1 MCSTS
6 SATERAVTSRGRA
19 GRRALLAAA
28 LAGAVLLLPGR
39 ALLAHTPYRQWKV
52 YRQRHLMIGA
62 SREDAK
68 SYPKAKEI
76 QAFLETH
83 LPEASARVARARTV
97 RRLADLLATDQI
109 PIVLLSTEDALA
121 LERGGPPF
129 RGPVEVRTL
138 WRFAEHAMVVRP
150 SFPPAHAWVLAR
162 TFLEHGAVL
171 AGSSFAPAHA
181 EVPLHEGARIAR
193 DGGAMPSPPVNTLD
207 ESLDGADRD

>member
-6 SATERAVTSRGRA
+6 SATERTVIPQGRA

-28 LAGAVLLLPGR
+28 LGGVALLVPGR

-62 SREDAK
+62 SREDAE

-76 QAFLETH
+76 QAFLETY

-109 PIVLLSTEDALA
+109 RIVLLSLEDAVA
-121 LERGGPPF
+121 LGRGGPPF
-129 RGPVEVRTL
+129 RSPVEVRTL
-138 WRFAEHAMVVRP
+138 WRFGSHAMIVRP
-150 SFPPAHAWVLAR
+150 PFPAAHAWILAR
-162 TFLEHGAVL
+162 TFEEHGAGL
-171 AGSSFAPAHA
+171 AGSSPAPAHA

-193 DGGAMPSPPVNTLD
+193 DGGRMPSPPVDALD
-207 ESLDGADRD
+207 ESRDGADHD

>member
-6 SATERAVTSRGRA
+6 SATERTVIPRGRA

-28 LAGAVLLLPGR
+28 LAGAALLVPGR

-62 SREDAK
+62 SREDAE

-83 LPEASARVARARTV
+83 LPEASARVARARTL
-97 RRLADLLATDQI
+97 RRLGDLLATDQI
-109 PIVLLSTEDALA
+109 RIVVLSLEDAVA
-121 LERGGPPF
+121 FGRGAPPF

-138 WRFAEHAMVVRP
+138 WRFGEHALVVRP
-150 SFPPAHAWVLAR
+150 SFPPAHAWMLAR
-162 TFLEHGAVL
+162 TFLEHGAAL
-171 AGSSFAPAHA
+171 AGSSPAPAHA
-181 EVPLHEGARIAR
+181 EVPLHEGVRTAR
-193 DGGAMPSPPVNTLD
+193 DGGPMPAPPMDTPD
-207 ESLDGADRD
+207 ERHEGAGDH

>member
-6 SATERAVTSRGRA
+6 SATERTVIPQGRA

-28 LAGAVLLLPGR
+28 LAGVVSLVPGR
-39 ALLAHTPYRQWKV
+39 TLLAHTPYRQWKV

-62 SREDAK
+62 SREDAE

-76 QAFLETH
+76 QAFLETY

-121 LERGGPPF
+121 LEQGGPPF

-138 WRFAEHAMVVRP
+138 WRFGGHVMVVRP
-150 SFPPAHAWVLAR
+150 TFPPAHAWVLAR
-162 TFLEHGAVL
+162 TLLEHGAAL
-171 AGSSFAPAHA
+171 AGSSPAPAHA

-193 DGGAMPSPPVNTLD
+193 DGGPMPSPPVDTLD
-207 ESLDGADRD
+207 ESRDGTDHD

>member
-6 SATERAVTSRGRA
+6 SATERTVIAQGRA

-28 LAGAVLLLPGR
+28 LAGVVSLVPGR

-62 SREDAK
+62 SREDAE

-76 QAFLETH
+76 QAFLETY

-109 PIVLLSTEDALA
+109 PIVLLSTEDAVA

-138 WRFAEHAMVVRP
+138 WRFGGHVMVVRP
-150 SFPPAHAWVLAR
+150 TFPRRMPGCSRGHFWNTAR
-162 TFLEHGAVL
+162 R
-171 AGSSFAPAHA
+171 SPDPSPAPAHA
-181 EVPLHEGARIAR
+181 EVPLHEGTRIAR
-193 DGGAMPSPPVNTLD
+193 DGGPMPSPPVDTLD
-207 ESLDGADRD
+207 ESRDGTDHD